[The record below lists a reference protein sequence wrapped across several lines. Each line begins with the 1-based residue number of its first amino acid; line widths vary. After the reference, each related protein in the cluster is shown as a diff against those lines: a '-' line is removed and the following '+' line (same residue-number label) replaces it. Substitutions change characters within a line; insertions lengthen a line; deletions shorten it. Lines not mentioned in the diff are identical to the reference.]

1 MAEEYAP
8 GSFVL
13 SSDPWSGTT
22 QKMHITTDQKLVL
35 ETETNIDAL
44 AEENTVI
51 RNDVSRTTASGDM
64 VRVARL
70 PLAVFMDLKQRG
82 VVDDRAAM
90 KRWLASDEAL
100 PFRVHWMRG

>member
-35 ETETNIDAL
+35 ETETRIGAL
-44 AEENTVI
+44 AEENKAI
-51 RNDVSRTTASGDM
+51 LNDVSRTSRSGDM

-70 PLAVFMDLKQRG
+70 PLSIFLDLKQRG
-82 VVDDRAAM
+82 VIDDRAAM
-90 KRWLASDEAL
+90 KKWLASDEAL
-100 PFRVHWMRG
+100 PYRVHWMRG